1 MAARLT
7 TRAGL
12 IARTRPAAL
21 ALALVAAGF
30 LAGCGV
36 GAGRPPQ
43 ASVAPTALASVPVA
57 IDQTRLQ
64 VESALRAGGHF
75 LGRPNFA
82 YRPPESGA
90 LAAAPR
96 VVYQVLMAEDPGH
109 GLIVIYEFPDV
120 ARAALAGREMAA
132 YIASGPGRIQFPL
145 DARFVLRQLG
155 TTLIFYTWSRESSP
169 GKEVEEIAIVLE
181 TIGQGI
187 AVPS

>member
-1 MAARLT
+1 MASRLIVV
-7 TRAGL
+7 AVGL
-12 IARTRPAAL
+12 AAAL
-21 ALALVAAGF
+21 ALA
-30 LAGCGV
+30 GCGI
-36 GAGRPPQ
+36 GARRAPEMT
-43 ASVAPTALASVPVA
+43 AAPTPLPSVPVA

-64 VESALRAGGHF
+64 VEGALRAAGHF
-75 LGRPNFA
+75 LGRPTTP
-82 YRPPESGA
+82 YRPPESA
-90 LAAAPR
+90 SLAAAPR

-145 DARFVLRQLG
+145 DAKFVLRQLG

-169 GKEVEEIAIVLE
+169 GREVEEIAIVLE

-187 AVPS
+187 AVPL

>member
-7 TRAGL
+7 
-12 IARTRPAAL
+12 AL
-21 ALALVAAGF
+21 ARVTVFVLAAVVLVA
-30 LAGCGV
+30 GCV
-36 GAGRPPQ
+36 GAGGRGPQ
-43 ASVAPTALASVPVA
+43 PSAAPTPLPSVPVA

-64 VESALRAGGHF
+64 VESALRAAGHF

-90 LAAAPR
+90 VAAAPR

-109 GLIVIYEFPDV
+109 GLIVIYEFPDA
-120 ARAALAGREMAA
+120 ARAALAGNEMAA
-132 YIASGPGRIQFPL
+132 YVASGPGRIQFPF
-145 DARFVLRQLG
+145 DAKFVLRQLG

-187 AVPS
+187 AVPL